1 MSYFEKVK
9 VQGYNGTNWHP
20 AEIDSMTRAINTI
33 SHAHHEIHEGSHFK
47 ADRQDIA
54 LSTTDTIELLL
65 TTPDTTKWV
74 HFLLTM
80 QSTGEVVVELY
91 EGTTVSA
98 EGTAITPINRNRN
111 SATKSVVVVTHT
123 PSVSSDGTKL
133 TENWIGTTGFKEDIG
148 DTLRDNSEII
158 LKQNTKY
165 LIRLTAVGDGIK
177 GAIGGDW
184 YEHVDYN

>member
-1 MSYFEKVK
+1 MILTLKGLISDTV
-9 VQGYNGTNWHP
+9 
-20 AEIDSMTRAINTI
+20 ARALRLDSSTHAINTTEN
-33 SHAHHEIHEGSHFK
+33 AHHEIHEGRHFK
-47 ADRQDIA
+47 ADRQDTSLA
-54 LSTTDTIELLL
+54 TDETIELLL
-65 TTPDTTKWV
+65 TTPDTTRWA

-111 SATKSVVVVTHT
+111 SDTASVVVVTHT
-123 PSVSSDGTKL
+123 PTITSDGTKL

-148 DTLRDNSEII
+148 DRTRGDNEII

-165 LIRLTAVGDGIK
+165 LIRLTAVGNGIK